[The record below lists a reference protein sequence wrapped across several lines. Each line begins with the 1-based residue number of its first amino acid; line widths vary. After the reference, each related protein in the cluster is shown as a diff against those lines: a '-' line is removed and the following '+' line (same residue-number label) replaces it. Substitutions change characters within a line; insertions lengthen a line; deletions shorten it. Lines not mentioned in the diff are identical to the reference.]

1 MTAEQGGEESKNA
14 RDASEALSLSEA
26 ALRENQQ
33 RAQLAIEATGV
44 GIWEWNIKTNAIRWD
59 HQMFSIYGIPP
70 TPDGFVTYDIWA
82 ASVLPEDLAEQEEL
96 LRSHAREGGINRRE
110 FRLRRQDNGEI
121 RFIQAVETVR
131 ANATGQAEWVIGTNL
146 DVTERKRSEL
156 ALKESD
162 ERLRLALSGA
172 KAAAWQWNIVTNELI
187 WSPEAYEMYGRDPE
201 KGLARYEIWRE
212 CLHADDREPTEFLI
226 RDLIRRRATEY
237 RTQYRVVLPSGELR
251 WIAALGKLDYAAEGT
266 PLRMSG
272 INLDIT
278 QQKRA
283 DQQLMESE
291 MRFRA
296 AQEASLDAFVI
307 FEPVKDKDGRVVDLK
322 VIYVNP
328 MAAQFCRSTPE
339 QMEGRLLSET
349 IPGAKAPGGLIEKH
363 GRIIESGR
371 TQEYVLEYDADGI
384 QGHFRNLVAPFG
396 RYTAA
401 TFRDI
406 TAQVEGTRALAIAKA
421 EAERADQAKSRFL
434 AAASHDLRQPVQ
446 SLMLLLS
453 VIERQVAGQP
463 KAVEVTRMMRAAVD
477 GLHGLLNSVL
487 DISRLDAGVVAP
499 VVECVD
505 LGEIIS
511 KLAAE
516 YEPKAASM
524 ALKLRCVSQDLR
536 ARTDPALLGR
546 ALRNLL
552 ENALRY
558 TRTGGVLLGV
568 RRRGGFARIDVIDTG
583 VGIPEDKLAD
593 IFEEFHQLDN
603 PGRNLEQGLGL
614 GLAIVHRLAELLG
627 TKVEVKSRVGRGSR
641 FSLSFPLHHET
652 NPIDEDRTT
661 VDDPGGRILIVEDN
675 SIVLQGLELVLKQLG
690 YETFL
695 AISSD
700 AALAVAAT
708 ANARFDAIV
717 TDQRLGKGLSGI
729 ETARE
734 IQRRAGRAIP
744 TLVLT
749 GDTDKQRIAEIESS
763 GFAILHKPV
772 DAEELRSHL
781 ARLIEV

>member
-1 MTAEQGGEESKNA
+1 MTAEQSGEESKNA
-14 RDASEALSLSEA
+14 RDASEALSISDDS
-26 ALRENQQ
+26 LRENQQ
-33 RAQLAIEATGV
+33 RVQLAIEATGV

-82 ASVLPEDLAEQEEL
+82 AAVLPEDLAEQEEL
-96 LRSHAREGGINRRE
+96 LRSHASEGGINRRE

-121 RFIQAVETVR
+121 RFIQAVETIR
-131 ANATGQAEWVIGTNL
+131 ANATGQAVWVIGTNL

-212 CLHADDREPTEFLI
+212 CLHADDREPTERLI
-226 RDLIRRRATEY
+226 RDLIRRQATEY

-251 WIAALGKLDYAAEGT
+251 WVAALGKLDYAADGT

-307 FEPVKDKDGRVVDLK
+307 YEPVKDDDGRVVDLK

-349 IPGAKAPGGLIEKH
+349 LPGAKAPGGLIEKH

-371 TQEYVLEYDADGI
+371 TQEYVLDYDADGI

-406 TAQVEGTRALAIAKA
+406 TAQVEGTRALAVAKA

-463 KAVEVTRMMRAAVD
+463 KAVEVARMMRAAVD

-499 VVECVD
+499 AIECVD

-511 KLAAE
+511 KLTAE

-524 ALKLRCVSQDLR
+524 ALKLRCVPQELH

-568 RRRGGFARIDVIDTG
+568 RRRAGFARIDVIDTG

-614 GLAIVHRLAELLG
+614 GLAIVHRSPSCWERRSRSSREWGVGLA
-627 TKVEVKSRVGRGSR
+627 SRCPSR
-641 FSLSFPLHHET
+641 CITMRIRST
-652 NPIDEDRTT
+652 RTARRST
-661 VDDPGGRILIVEDN
+661 TP
-675 SIVLQGLELVLKQLG
+675 
-690 YETFL
+690 
-695 AISSD
+695 
-700 AALAVAAT
+700 VAA
-708 ANARFDAIV
+708 
-717 TDQRLGKGLSGI
+717 S
-729 ETARE
+729 
-734 IQRRAGRAIP
+734 
-744 TLVLT
+744 
-749 GDTDKQRIAEIESS
+749 
-763 GFAILHKPV
+763 
-772 DAEELRSHL
+772 
-781 ARLIEV
+781 